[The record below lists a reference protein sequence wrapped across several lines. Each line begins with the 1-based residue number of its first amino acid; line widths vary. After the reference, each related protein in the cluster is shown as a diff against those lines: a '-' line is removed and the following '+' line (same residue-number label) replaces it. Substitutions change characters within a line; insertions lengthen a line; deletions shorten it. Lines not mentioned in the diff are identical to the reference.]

1 MAETSFRFFIISA
14 KKAQP
19 DFTPAVGIVCLF
31 REYYI
36 CRVPGIVQW
45 NLRYILLLKMVGS
58 KTGWIS
64 GSI

>member
-1 MAETSFRFFIISA
+1 M
-14 KKAQP
+14 
-19 DFTPAVGIVCLF
+19 DFTPSRGCVFYMESILSGFVT
-31 REYYI
+31 
-36 CRVPGIVQW
+36 GIVQW